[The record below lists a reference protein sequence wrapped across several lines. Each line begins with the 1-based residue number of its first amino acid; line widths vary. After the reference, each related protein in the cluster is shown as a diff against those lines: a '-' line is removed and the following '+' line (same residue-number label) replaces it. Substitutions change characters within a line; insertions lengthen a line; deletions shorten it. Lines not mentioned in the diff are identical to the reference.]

1 MSISSKKTFLN
12 VLAMRLFLHY
22 SFDDTKEIIDD
33 YAEWF
38 ESEKSTGKSEAAVCH
53 RLNIS
58 NIIHQ
63 NVDFTRDTGK
73 QKIASLFS
81 NPFLLFTLF
90 LFLQLAV
97 NFLILMI
104 CNRNGLSFGIFA
116 LIANAVFF
124 IIGSLITK
132 RSDTLAFQFSSN
144 RNLTIAL
151 GIYLLLLMAAPLALL
166 LYSAYGSVNAA
177 YASILGKLCVT
188 LLLVSTLILILFV
201 LYFLTASIFCLRRSF
216 PVIAL
221 LYGTTS
227 LMFYYI
233 NQLHSLY
240 TQKSHFVLFF
250 IFALMIFL
258 ETILFSLFF
267 YGRLVKK

>member
-1 MSISSKKTFLN
+1 MNISSKKTFLN
-12 VLAMRLFLHY
+12 VLAICLFLHY

-38 ESEKSTGKSEAAVCH
+38 ENEKSTGKSEAAVCR

-63 NVDFTRDTGK
+63 NADFTRGTGK
-73 QKIASLFS
+73 QKIVSLFS

-97 NFLILMI
+97 NSLILMI
-104 CNRNGLSFGIFA
+104 CNRNGLNFGIFA
-116 LIANAVFF
+116 LVANAVFF
-124 IIGSLITK
+124 IIGSLISK
-132 RSDTLAFQFSSN
+132 RSDSLALRFPRN
-144 RNLTIAL
+144 RNLTLAL

-166 LYSAYGSVNAA
+166 LYSAYGSVNAT
-177 YASILGKLCVT
+177 YASVLGKLCVT
-188 LLLVSTLILILFV
+188 LILVSTLILILFA

-240 TQKSHFVLFF
+240 TQKSDFVLFF

-258 ETILFSLFF
+258 ETMLFSLFF

>member
-1 MSISSKKTFLN
+1 
-12 VLAMRLFLHY
+12 
-22 SFDDTKEIIDD
+22 
-33 YAEWF
+33 
-38 ESEKSTGKSEAAVCH
+38 
-53 RLNIS
+53 
-58 NIIHQ
+58 
-63 NVDFTRDTGK
+63 
-73 QKIASLFS
+73 
-81 NPFLLFTLF
+81 
-90 LFLQLAV
+90 
-97 NFLILMI
+97 
-104 CNRNGLSFGIFA
+104 
-116 LIANAVFF
+116 
-124 IIGSLITK
+124 
-132 RSDTLAFQFSSN
+132 
-144 RNLTIAL
+144 
-151 GIYLLLLMAAPLALL
+151 MAAPLALL

-177 YASILGKLCVT
+177 YASVLGKLCAT
-188 LLLVSTLILILFV
+188 LLLVSTLILILFA